1 MSFEDLYDYCFRNIG
16 AIHLIPSAKGSN
28 EEQNE
33 LTTLD
38 AVFTSS
44 RYVIF
49 YVINSSNSRSLEPV
63 SSLKKLVQQRNTI
76 YNNCPKESPARLRRF
91 FGVSKKSKKKRLVEV
106 DDVNIVI
113 VDLDLDDDDG
123 RPDAAISES
132 GWYILVPINIMA
144 KSRLLRAL
152 HYYSTPSLI
161 VVDASSRQIITDDC
175 RRLLQDDPDG
185 LNFPWCNATA
195 EELFQGVVLRNCKE
209 ADGIKKIVTENF
221 QNLKSTVKG
230 LYFGANWCPPCR
242 SFSQQLI
249 SCYESLKN
257 AGIPFE
263 IFFCSSDRSR
273 ESFEHH
279 FSTMPWLAFPYDP
292 QKTTQLTRLYSV
304 NGIPAFLLL
313 DEENHL
319 ITRHGRNV
327 LLNDPYGSLFPWGPL
342 PLYELNENTLC
353 RLRDEPS
360 LVLFTEGSPDDVT
373 FSIEV
378 LRTTAESLFRER
390 QESMKR
396 SSSKEIDSTDNN
408 ANANGN
414 GNGNGNVSGNGNG
427 NGNND
432 SNNLAYS
439 TNSVN
444 SSISSDISMPP
455 WVDPLQIFYT
465 GDDPICDFILEGLGL
480 GNAEL
485 PLIVIL
491 DATISRMC
499 ICEKPDVSSEIVAE
513 FVADYKNGK
522 LNMIPLPTTHQNNTQ
537 PIRYG
542 NIPAQAVHQALG
554 IGNSPSNNLILDENQ
569 STIAND
575 QQHIPIVL

>member
-1 MSFEDLYDYCFRNIG
+1 M
-16 AIHLIPSAKGSN
+16 
-28 EEQNE
+28 
-33 LTTLD
+33 
-38 AVFTSS
+38 
-44 RYVIF
+44 
-49 YVINSSNSRSLEPV
+49 
-63 SSLKKLVQQRNTI
+63 
-76 YNNCPKESPARLRRF
+76 
-91 FGVSKKSKKKRLVEV
+91 VEM
-106 DDVNIVI
+106 DDVNV
-113 VDLDLDDDDG
+113 VMFDLDLHDDDDDDE
-123 RPDAAISES
+123 RSHSTAATAAISES
-132 GWYILVPINIMA
+132 GWYILLPINIMA

-152 HYYSTPSLI
+152 RYCSTPSLI
-161 VVDASSRQIITDDC
+161 VVDAASRQIITDDG
-175 RRLLQDDPDG
+175 RRLLQDDPSG
-185 LNFPWCNATA
+185 LNFPWCNATP
-195 EELFQGVVLRNCKE
+195 EELFQGAVLRNCKE
-209 ADGIKKIVTENF
+209 TDGTRKIVTENF
-221 QNLKSTVKG
+221 QNLRSTVKG

-249 SCYESLKN
+249 SCYQSLKN

-263 IFFCSSDRSR
+263 IFFCSSDRSQ

-313 DEENHL
+313 NEENRL

-327 LLNDPYGSLFPWGPL
+327 LLSDPCGNLFPWGPL

-353 RLRDEPS
+353 QLRDEPS

-373 FSIEV
+373 FSTEV

-396 SSSKEIDSTDNN
+396 LPPKEMDNTDNN

-414 GNGNGNVSGNGNG
+414 
-427 NGNND
+427 NNKD
-432 SNNLAYS
+432 NLAYS
-439 TNSVN
+439 TNSVD
-444 SSISSDISMPP
+444 SSISSDLSIPS
-455 WVDPLQIFYT
+455 WADPLQMFYT
-465 GDDPICDFILEGLGL
+465 GEDPLCDFILEGLGL
-480 GNAEL
+480 SNAEL

-491 DATISRMC
+491 DATVSRMC
-499 ICEKPDVSSEIVAE
+499 ICEKPDVSAEIVAE

-522 LNMIPLPTTHQNNTQ
+522 LNMAPLPRTCQNNAE

-554 IGNSPSNNLILDENQ
+554 IGGSPSANSILNENQ

-575 QQHIPIVL
+575 QQIPIVL

>member
-1 MSFEDLYDYCFRNIG
+1 LLDRYLNIFLFFR
-16 AIHLIPSAKGSN
+16 
-28 EEQNE
+28 
-33 LTTLD
+33 
-38 AVFTSS
+38 
-44 RYVIF
+44 
-49 YVINSSNSRSLEPV
+49 
-63 SSLKKLVQQRNTI
+63 
-76 YNNCPKESPARLRRF
+76 SPARLRRF

-106 DDVNIVI
+106 DDVNVVI
-113 VDLDLDDDDG
+113 FDLDLHDDDG
-123 RPDAAISES
+123 RPHAAISES
-132 GWYILVPINIMA
+132 GWYILAPLTIMA

-152 HYYSTPSLI
+152 RYCSTPSLI
-161 VVDASSRQIITDDC
+161 VLDASSRQIITDDG
-175 RRLLQDDPDG
+175 RRLLQDDPNG
-185 LNFPWCNATA
+185 LNFPWYNATP
-195 EELFQGVVLRNCKE
+195 EELFQGAVLRNCKE
-209 ADGIKKIVTENF
+209 ADGTKKIVTENF

-263 IFFCSSDRSR
+263 IFFCSSDRSQ
-273 ESFEHH
+273 ESFEYH

-313 DEENHL
+313 NEENVL

-327 LLNDPYGSLFPWGPL
+327 LLSDPCGSLFPWGPS

-373 FSIEV
+373 FSMEV
-378 LRTTAESLFRER
+378 LRATAESLFRER
-390 QESMKR
+390 QESVKR
-396 SSSKEIDSTDNN
+396 SSSKEIDSTDS
-408 ANANGN
+408 NANGN
-414 GNGNGNVSGNGNG
+414 T
-427 NGNND
+427 D

-444 SSISSDISMPP
+444 SSISSDLSVPP
-455 WVDPLQIFYT
+455 WADPLQMFYT
-465 GDDPICDFILEGLGL
+465 GEDPLCDFILEGLGL

-491 DATISRMC
+491 DATVSRMC
-499 ICEKPDVSSEIVAE
+499 ICEKPDVSAEIVAE
-513 FVADYKNGK
+513 FVSDYKNGK
-522 LNMIPLPTTHQNNTQ
+522 LNMVPLPTTYQNNAQ
-537 PIRYG
+537 PTRYG
-542 NIPAQAVHQALG
+542 SIPAQAVHQALG
-554 IGNSPSNNLILDENQ
+554 IGDLPSANSILNENQ
-569 STIAND
+569 STITND
-575 QQHIPIVL
+575 QQIPIVL

>member
-16 AIHLIPSAKGSN
+16 AIHLIPSAASAKGSN
-28 EEQNE
+28 EDQNE

-38 AVFTSS
+38 AVFASS

-49 YVINSSNSRSLEPV
+49 YLINSSSTRSLEPI
-63 SSLKKLVQQRNTI
+63 SSLKKLIQQRNSI
-76 YNNCPKESPARLRRF
+76 FANCPRESPARLRRF

-106 DDVNIVI
+106 DDVNVVI
-113 VDLDLDDDDG
+113 IDLDLYNDDDI
-123 RPDAAISES
+123 RLHPAISES
-132 GWYILVPINIMA
+132 GWYIIVPISIMA

-152 HYYSTPSLI
+152 RYCSTPSLI
-161 VVDASSRQIITDDC
+161 VVDASTRQIITDDG
-175 RRLLQDDPDG
+175 RRLLQDDPNG
-185 LNFPWCNATA
+185 LNFPWCNATP
-195 EELFQGVVLRNCKE
+195 EELFQGAVLRNCKE
-209 ADGIKKIVTENF
+209 ADGTKKIVTENF

-263 IFFCSSDRSR
+263 IFFCSSDRSQ

-292 QKTTQLTRLYSV
+292 QKATQLTRLYSV

-313 DEENHL
+313 NEENRL

-327 LLNDPYGSLFPWGPL
+327 LLNDPSGSLFPWGPL

-373 FSIEV
+373 FSMEV
-378 LRTTAESLFRER
+378 LRPTAESLFRER
-390 QESMKR
+390 KESIKHLP
-396 SSSKEIDSTDNN
+396 SKEIDSTDNN
-408 ANANGN
+408 T
-414 GNGNGNVSGNGNG
+414 

-432 SNNLAYS
+432 LNNLAYS

-444 SSISSDISMPP
+444 SSISSDISVPP

-465 GDDPICDFILEGLGL
+465 GDDPLCDFILEGLGL
-480 GNAEL
+480 DNAEL

-491 DATISRMC
+491 DATVSRMC
-499 ICEKPDVSSEIVAE
+499 VCEKPDVSGEIVAE
-513 FVADYKNGK
+513 FVAAYKNGK
-522 LNMIPLPTTHQNNTQ
+522 LDMVPLPTTCQNNTL
-537 PIRYG
+537 PTRYG
-542 NIPAQAVHQALG
+542 SIPAQAVHQALG
-554 IGNSPSNNLILDENQ
+554 IGSTQSANSILNENQ
-569 STIAND
+569 TATAND
-575 QQHIPIVL
+575 QHIPIVL

>member
-16 AIHLIPSAKGSN
+16 VIHLVASSKGNN

-38 AVFTSS
+38 AVFASS

-49 YVINSSNSRSLEPV
+49 YLINSGSTRSLEPV
-63 SSLKKLVQQRNTI
+63 SSLKK
-76 YNNCPKESPARLRRF
+76 SPVRLRRF

-106 DDVNIVI
+106 DDVSVVI
-113 VDLDLDDDDG
+113 FDLDLHDDG
-123 RPDAAISES
+123 QPHAAISDS
-132 GWYILVPINIMA
+132 GWYIIVPINIMA

-152 HYYSTPSLI
+152 RYCSTPSLI
-161 VVDASSRQIITDDC
+161 VLDASTRQIITDDG
-175 RRLLQDDPDG
+175 RRLLQDDPNG
-185 LNFPWCNATA
+185 VNFPWCNATP
-195 EELFQGVVLRNCKE
+195 EELFQGPVLRNCKRT
-209 ADGIKKIVTENF
+209 DGTREIVTEDF
-221 QNLKSTVKG
+221 KNLTSTVKG

-242 SFSQQLI
+242 SFSQQLV

-257 AGIPFE
+257 AGVPFE
-263 IFFCSSDRSR
+263 IFFCSSDRSQ

-279 FSTMPWLAFPYDP
+279 FLTMPWLAFPYDP

-304 NGIPAFLLL
+304 NGIPAFLILN
-313 DEENHL
+313 EENRL

-327 LLNDPYGSLFPWGPL
+327 LLSDPSGSLFPWGPL
-342 PLYELNENTLC
+342 PLYELTENTLC

-373 FSIEV
+373 FSMEV

-390 QESMKR
+390 KESLKQ
-396 SSSKEIDSTDNN
+396 SSSKETDNSDS
-408 ANANGN
+408 NANGN
-414 GNGNGNVSGNGNG
+414 G
-427 NGNND
+427 D
-432 SNNLAYS
+432 SSNLTYS

-444 SSISSDISMPP
+444 SSISSDLSVPP
-455 WVDPLQIFYT
+455 WADPLQIFYT
-465 GDDPICDFILEGLGL
+465 GEDPLCDFILEGLGL

-485 PLIVIL
+485 PVIVIL
-491 DATISRMC
+491 DATVSRMC
-499 ICEKPDVSSEIVAE
+499 ICEKPDVSAEIVAE

-522 LNMIPLPTTHQNNTQ
+522 LDMVPLPTTCQNNVQ

-542 NIPAQAVHQALG
+542 GIPAQAVHQALG
-554 IGNSPSNNLILDENQ
+554 IGNSPSSNLILNDNQ
-569 STIAND
+569 PATTSD
-575 QQHIPIVL
+575 QQIPIVL

>member
-1 MSFEDLYDYCFRNIG
+1 
-16 AIHLIPSAKGSN
+16 
-28 EEQNE
+28 
-33 LTTLD
+33 
-38 AVFTSS
+38 
-44 RYVIF
+44 
-49 YVINSSNSRSLEPV
+49 
-63 SSLKKLVQQRNTI
+63 
-76 YNNCPKESPARLRRF
+76 
-91 FGVSKKSKKKRLVEV
+91 
-106 DDVNIVI
+106 
-113 VDLDLDDDDG
+113 
-123 RPDAAISES
+123 
-132 GWYILVPINIMA
+132 MA

-161 VVDASSRQIITDDC
+161 VVDASSRQIITDDG

-185 LNFPWCNATA
+185 LNFPWFNMTA
-195 EELFQGVVLRNCKE
+195 EELFQGAVLRNCKD
-209 ADGIKKIVTENF
+209 ADGTKKIVTENF

-249 SCYESLKN
+249 SCYISLKN

-263 IFFCSSDRSR
+263 IFFCSSDRSQ

-313 DEENHL
+313 NEENHL

-327 LLNDPYGSLFPWGPL
+327 LLSDPTGSLFPWGSL

-373 FSIEV
+373 FSMEV
-378 LRTTAESLFRER
+378 LRATAESLFRER
-390 QESMKR
+390 QESMKHSSS
-396 SSSKEIDSTDNN
+396 SSSKEIDNTDNN
-408 ANANGN
+408 ATA
-414 GNGNGNVSGNGNG
+414 
-427 NGNND
+427 NND
-432 SNNLAYS
+432 LNNLTYS

-444 SSISSDISMPP
+444 SSISSDISLPS
-455 WVDPLQIFYT
+455 WIDPLQIFYT
-465 GDDPICDFILEGLGL
+465 GDDPLCDFILEGLGL

-499 ICEKPDVSSEIVAE
+499 ICEKPDVSSEIIAK

-522 LNMIPLPTTHQNNTQ
+522 LNMVPLPTTCQNNAQ
-537 PIRYG
+537 PTRYG
-542 NIPAQAVHQALG
+542 SIPAQAVHQALG
-554 IGNSPSNNLILDENQ
+554 IGNGQSTNSILNENQ
-569 STIAND
+569 STISSD
-575 QQHIPIVL
+575 QQIPIVL

>member
-1 MSFEDLYDYCFRNIG
+1 MKKK
-16 AIHLIPSAKGSN
+16 PS
-28 EEQNE
+28 
-33 LTTLD
+33 
-38 AVFTSS
+38 
-44 RYVIF
+44 
-49 YVINSSNSRSLEPV
+49 
-63 SSLKKLVQQRNTI
+63 TI
-76 YNNCPKESPARLRRF
+76 ASF

-185 LNFPWCNATA
+185 
-195 EELFQGVVLRNCKE
+195 VVLRNCKE

-257 AGIPFE
+257 A
-263 IFFCSSDRSR
+263 
-273 ESFEHH
+273 
-279 FSTMPWLAFPYDP
+279 
-292 QKTTQLTRLYSV
+292 
-304 NGIPAFLLL
+304 GIPAFLLL